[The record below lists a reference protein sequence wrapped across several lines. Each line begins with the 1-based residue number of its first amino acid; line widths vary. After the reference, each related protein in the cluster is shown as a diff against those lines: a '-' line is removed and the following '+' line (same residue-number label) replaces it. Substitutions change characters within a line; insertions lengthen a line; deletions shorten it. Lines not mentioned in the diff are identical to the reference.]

1 MLNNT
6 SPDEDGKTN
15 LEAAVEEDAD
25 WKEEIEETKLPN
37 VFSNVKYDNL
47 QSFFVS
53 LQNQSNLSNSWIT
66 ESMNRFARWLSD

>member
-1 MLNNT
+1 VLNNV
-6 SPDEDGKTN
+6 SSDETGKTN
-15 LEAAVEEDAD
+15 QEAAVEEYAA
-25 WKEEIEETKLPN
+25 WKEEIDETKLPN